1 MYDILSRH
9 LNDEIGVNITK
20 PLHIESV
27 TLTSVQQDYFTVSRA
42 KDGNT
47 YHLPFL
53 NIVKLIENPEGV
65 NVGGL
70 FQQKKTYPL
79 VVKIGHLIDYVP
91 T

>member
-1 MYDILSRH
+1 MHDILSRH
-9 LNDEIGVNITK
+9 VNQEIGVNITK

-27 TLTSVQQDYFTVSRA
+27 ALTGVHDDYFTVKRA
-42 KDGNT
+42 KDGNN

-65 NVGGL
+65 TVGGL
-70 FQQKKTYPL
+70 FQQKKTFPL
-79 VVKIGHLIDYVP
+79 VVKIGHIVDYLP